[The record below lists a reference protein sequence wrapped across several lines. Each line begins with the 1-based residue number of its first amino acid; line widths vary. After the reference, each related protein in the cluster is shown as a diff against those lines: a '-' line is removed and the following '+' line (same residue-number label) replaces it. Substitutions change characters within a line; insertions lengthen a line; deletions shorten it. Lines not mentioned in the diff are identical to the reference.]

1 MLCYFLDRVVVEKI
15 VREVQDLWLVCLVL
29 NGIIRRGK
37 EEELVWEERFKF
49 FGNEIVAVYDVVGN
63 YLFVNMIVS
72 IILEKVYVCGVWI
85 EDILWERF
93 EKVFSVCKKVVVIDE
108 CGGILYK
115 YFIFYLQSVFISFRS
130 YDVKNLND

>member
-1 MLCYFLDRVVVEKI
+1 M
-15 VREVQDLWLVCLVL
+15 VL
-29 NGIIRRGK
+29 NGIICCGK
-37 EEELVWEERFKF
+37 EEELVWEECFKF
-49 FGNEIVAVYDVVGN
+49 FGNEIVVVYDVVGN

-85 EDILWERF
+85 EDILCEWF

-115 YFIFYLQSVFISFRS
+115 YFIFYL
-130 YDVKNLND
+130 